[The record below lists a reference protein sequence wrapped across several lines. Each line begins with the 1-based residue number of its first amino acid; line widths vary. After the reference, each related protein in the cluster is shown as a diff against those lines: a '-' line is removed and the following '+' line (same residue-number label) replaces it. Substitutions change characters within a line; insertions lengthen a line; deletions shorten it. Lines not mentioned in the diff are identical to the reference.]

1 MSNNLPEFIILI
13 MELSHITHIIM
24 FYEYKAPKQ
33 LLTLYQHISNNTQ
46 YNSQLLGT
54 PYVKN
59 HALHENN
66 KMGI

>member
-13 MELSHITHIIM
+13 MELIHITHIII
-24 FYEYKAPKQ
+24 FYVYKVPNQ
-33 LLTLYQHISNNTQ
+33 LLMLQQHISNNTQ
-46 YNSQLLGT
+46 YNSQLIGT

-59 HALHENN
+59 HALNENN